1 MVKWADICAPND
13 LEGICI
19 LASRCF
25 NKAHMLK
32 WTTPDHSRKFPYP
45 LRLRSSFDSFYKIIC
60 HQESRWRSD
69 IDWGRVVSIMWDPQ
83 VVNPHNGH
91 MSRS

>member
-1 MVKWADICAPND
+1 MTLRAY
-13 LEGICI
+13 
-19 LASRCF
+19 ASWPLDALTRHPCW
-25 NKAHMLK
+25 KGPLQK
-32 WTTPDHSRKFPYP
+32 LDHSRKFPYP